1 MSNEIPIVQE
11 VKTKQFIS
19 KQSKYKMVG
28 ALPSSMVVVGPS
40 GSGKTTLL
48 NSLITDIYRGSFE
61 RIYIFSPSIFVDYSW
76 LPVRDYIEKEMKI
89 TPTDDDPFYFD
100 HYSEEAL
107 QHIIDTQHKIIKYM
121 KEKSYKKMF
130 NILILIDDMADCTD
144 FMRSSK
150 LLHQLYIRGRHNY
163 ISVCTAVQRYY
174 CLAPIIRLNTRMIFI
189 YKLRN
194 QKDLDSIIEELSALV
209 DKKTFIQIYEKAT
222 EQPFSFLY
230 INLISQ
236 DKNNMFY
243 INFSQRM
250 QIES

>member
-1 MSNEIPIVQE
+1 MSNEIPIVKE
-11 VKTKQFIS
+11 VKTKTFTT

-28 ALPSSMVVVGPS
+28 ALPSSMVCVGPS

-48 NSLITDIYRGSFE
+48 NALITDIYRGAFE

-76 LPVRDYIEKEMKI
+76 IPVRDYIEKELKL
-89 TPTDDDPFYFD
+89 TQTEDDPFYFD

-107 QHIIDTQHKIIKYM
+107 QNIIDTQHKIIKYM
-121 KEKSYKKMF
+121 KEHKYQKMF
-130 NILILIDDMADCTD
+130 NILILIDDMADCSD

-163 ISVCTAVQRYY
+163 ITVCTAVQRYY

-194 QKDLDSIIEELSALV
+194 QKDLDSITEELSALV
-209 DKKTFIQIYEKAT
+209 DKKTFLSIYEKAT
-222 EQPFSFLY
+222 EKPFSFLY

-243 INFSQRM
+243 INFGQRI
-250 QIES
+250 QID